1 MIIYISDVFYSFRY
15 AKSSHLCQA
24 SIALAQIFKRRFASA
39 LFLPMTTQKKIHG
52 LAIGF
57 LYNRMKRLSL
67 YLEFSP
73 KRKAAAFH

>member
-1 MIIYISDVFYSFRY
+1 MSGIDR
-15 AKSSHLCQA
+15 AGANLQA
-24 SIALAQIFKRRFASA
+24 EICVSPFSTNDNA
-39 LFLPMTTQKKIHG
+39 KKIHG

-67 YLEFSP
+67 YLDFSP